1 MVGTKTGIGTRINKI
16 ELHAHLTH
24 CHGHTLQLT
33 VGDPIKAI
41 KTRDNVLLDPRQRLI
56 NHLNNLL

>member
-1 MVGTKTGIGTRINKI
+1 MDCTVYCHDGASNMVGAKTGVAKHINEF

-33 VGDPIKAI
+33 VG
-41 KTRDNVLLDPRQRLI
+41 
-56 NHLNNLL
+56 